1 MTMSSF
7 EVYKLYL
14 DCVIIENIKTCNR
27 LLLCQT
33 VVEVINS
40 KSSCNRRIDGAKR
53 SKSEREITF
62 LSILATCSN
71 VFSNLPT
78 DQDRYHTHSELD
90 LESELPEEVVECWD

>member
-53 SKSEREITF
+53 SKSEKEITF
-62 LSILATCSN
+62 LSLETCST

-90 LESELPEEVVECWD
+90 LESELSEEVAEYLD